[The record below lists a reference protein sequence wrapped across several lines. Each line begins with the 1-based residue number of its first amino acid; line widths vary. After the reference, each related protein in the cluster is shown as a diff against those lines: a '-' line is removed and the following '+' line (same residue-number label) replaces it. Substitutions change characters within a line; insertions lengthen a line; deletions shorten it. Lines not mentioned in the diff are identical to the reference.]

1 MLSKKIHKYLLTFI
15 MLILFNFR
23 PAIPG
28 EINGEILLFLYLLL
42 TLLYLLLFKSDFKIR
57 VSLKYILQ
65 YILILVFMSYLLFQS
80 SLLQVSNMRPVIN
93 SFILILILTTSY
105 IFVYN
110 NHLDTKF
117 LLKTLVFFI
126 TVLSISQFITYI
138 MFILDIEFILASI
151 KTHQGIA
158 DRIKPVFFP
167 FTIAGG
173 EKHKIFQFV
182 LTRANGIFRE
192 PGIYQMYINLAF
204 FSLDF
209 INIKYKNLLRL
220 LFVFSLFTTFSTA
233 GLVIFWVCLVYK
245 FFLYF
250 NINLSLKKIILVI
263 ISIIFLLLISY
274 YILFTSDFGLIA
286 RLKLNS
292 GQVRLLQMKKGIDLF
307 FEYPI
312 FGTGYYNS
320 VKGVSTV
327 TFLSGFY
334 TIGIIGVFLY
344 LLNWI
349 YSLLIL
355 SKSITHI
362 IYIPV
367 FMTLLFAQPIY
378 TEFIVFLI
386 LIIDKTKLEYVK

>member
-1 MLSKKIHKYLLTFI
+1 

-42 TLLYLLLFKSDFKIR
+42 TFLYLLLFRSDFKIR
-57 VSLKYILQ
+57 VSLKYIVQ
-65 YILILVFMSYLLFQS
+65 YILILIFMSYLLTQS

-110 NHLDTKF
+110 NNLDTKF

-126 TVLSISQFITYI
+126 TVLSISQLITYL
-138 MFILDIEFILASI
+138 MFILDIEFTLTSI
-151 KTHQGIA
+151 QTHQGIA
-158 DRIKPVFFP
+158 NRIKNVYFP

-182 LTRANGIFRE
+182 LTRANGFFRE

-209 INIKYKNLLRL
+209 IKIKYKNLFRL
-220 LFVFSLFTTFSTA
+220 LFIFSLFTTFSTT
-233 GLVIFWVCLVYK
+233 GLIIFWVCLLYK

-250 NINLSLKKIILVI
+250 NINLSLKKIFLI
-263 ISIIFLLLISY
+263 IIFIILLILMSY
-274 YILFTSDFGLIA
+274 YILFTSSFGLVH
-286 RLKLNS
+286 RLRLNS
-292 GQVRLLQMKKGIDLF
+292 GQFRLLQIKRGIDLF
-307 FEYPI
+307 LEYPI
-312 FGTGYYNS
+312 FGTGYYNQ
-320 VKGVSTV
+320 VDNVSTV

-334 TIGIIGVFLY
+334 TIGIVGVFLY

-349 YSLLIL
+349 YSIIFF
-355 SKSITHI
+355 SKPITHI

-386 LIIDKTKLEYVK
+386 LIIDKKKLEYVK